1 MIGSGRPATLAAA
14 LLLAM
19 LLLPGPVNGG
29 VGDGGVREGSAR
41 VAVATVGAFD
51 AAAGAGLGPGSV
63 TPATPAATSAEEREP
78 AHRETAAADDPD
90 DWRDRIASPFLRAS
104 GKFILAVL
112 AFSQIF
118 AVIRLMRGPTLADRV
133 IALDFIGITCAA
145 MIGVYSVVVEE
156 PLYLRAAIVLS
167 LVSFLGTVGFALYCE
182 KRGVP

>member
-1 MIGSGRPATLAAA
+1 MSGRRFLELAASRRGRLLVLIGLLAVLALPGPGGGAAADGVDRGAAAA
-14 LLLAM
+14 LA
-19 LLLPGPVNGG
+19 GPAPR
-29 VGDGGVREGSAR
+29 DGPAE
-41 VAVATVGAFD
+41 
-51 AAAGAGLGPGSV
+51 AAAEVEAGADGP
-63 TPATPAATSAEEREP
+63 T
-78 AHRETAAADDPD
+78 ADDEAD

-104 GKFILAVL
+104 GKFILAML
-112 AFSQIF
+112 AFSQVF
-118 AVIRLMRGPTLADRV
+118 AVVRLVRGPTLADRV